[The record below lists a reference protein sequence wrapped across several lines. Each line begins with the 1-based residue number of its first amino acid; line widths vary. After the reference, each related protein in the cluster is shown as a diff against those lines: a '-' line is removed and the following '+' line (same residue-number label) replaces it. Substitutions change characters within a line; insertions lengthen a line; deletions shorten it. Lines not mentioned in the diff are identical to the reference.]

1 VIKSVAAPAPLGKL
15 LIERRRITDKQLEQ
29 ALAEQAKSSGER
41 LGEILLRLG
50 FVTEDDLVEC
60 LGDQYSLPVVK
71 LNRFLVDHAILDAF
85 PQRFLE
91 KNLVCPMFRVEDST
105 TVAVGDPTNIFVL
118 DEIRR
123 LVGGRVQ
130 AVLATPSNIRD
141 ALRLK
146 ANLADA
152 FGIHDIVQPGSA
164 DSVELI
170 EEQDATQLDPVDEQS
185 GLAPIVRLVN
195 FIVARAVQDGASDI
209 HIEADEDALR
219 IRNRVDG
226 VLNEVFTPPRTLHA
240 ALVSRIKVMANL
252 DISERRLPQDGRIR
266 VVLNR
271 RPIDLRVSTL
281 PCQHGE
287 KVVIRILD
295 KEAMLLDLEAI
306 GVGREILDR
315 LDLEIRRPN
324 GMILVT
330 GPTGSGKSTTLYSSL
345 LRIQSK
351 TLNICTVENPIEFSI
366 RGVNQVQTNEKIG
379 MTFAAALR
387 SLLRQDPDVIMVGE
401 IRDRDTAMMG
411 VQASL
416 TGHLVFS
423 TLHTN
428 DAPSAVTRLVNME
441 VEPYLLA
448 ASLNGVLAQRLVRRI
463 CTDCKELWKPPAGAE
478 SRLKS
483 KGFDVERLHVGKGCS
498 RCRNTGYSGRIGI
511 YELFTLD
518 DELRDLVV
526 AQAPLQHLRKAARE
540 HGMRT
545 LLEDG
550 LAKVREGIT
559 SADEV
564 LRVTE

>member
-1 VIKSVAAPAPLGKL
+1 
-15 LIERRRITDKQLEQ
+15 
-29 ALAEQAKSSGER
+29 
-41 LGEILLRLG
+41 
-50 FVTEDDLVEC
+50 
-60 LGDQYSLPVVK
+60 
-71 LNRFLVDHAILDAF
+71 
-85 PQRFLE
+85 
-91 KNLVCPMFRVEDST
+91 
-105 TVAVGDPTNIFVL
+105 
-118 DEIRR
+118 
-123 LVGGRVQ
+123 
-130 AVLATPSNIRD
+130 
-141 ALRLK
+141 
-146 ANLADA
+146 
-152 FGIHDIVQPGSA
+152 
-164 DSVELI
+164 
-170 EEQDATQLDPVDEQS
+170 
-185 GLAPIVRLVN
+185 
-195 FIVARAVQDGASDI
+195 
-209 HIEADEDALR
+209 
-219 IRNRVDG
+219 
-226 VLNEVFTPPRTLHA
+226 
-240 ALVSRIKVMANL
+240 LVSRIKVMANL

>member
-1 VIKSVAAPAPLGKL
+1 MSRTVAAPAPLGKL
-15 LIERRRITDKQLEQ
+15 LIQRRRITDKQLEQ
-29 ALAEQAKSSGER
+29 ALAEQLKSGGER

-50 FVTEDDLVEC
+50 FVSEDDLVEC
-60 LGDQYSLPVVK
+60 LGEQYSLPVVK

-91 KNLVCPMFRVEDST
+91 KNLVCPMFRVEDTT

-130 AVLATPSNIRD
+130 SVLAAPGNIRD

-152 FGIHDIVQPGSA
+152 FGIHDLVEGGDA
-164 DSVELI
+164 DAVELI
-170 EEQDATQLDPVDEQS
+170 EEKSAAELDPGDEQS
-185 GLAPIVRLVN
+185 ELSPVVRLVN
-195 FIVARAVQDGASDI
+195 FVIARAVQDGASDI
-209 HIEADEDALR
+209 HIEVDEEQLR
-219 IRNRVDG
+219 VRNRVDG
-226 VLNEVFTPPRTLHA
+226 VLNEVLTPSRTLHS

-295 KEAMLLDLEAI
+295 KEAMLFDLEAI
-306 GVGREILDR
+306 GIGRELLTR
-315 LDLEIRRPN
+315 LDVEIRRPN

-351 TLNICTVENPIEFSI
+351 DLNICTVENPIEFSI
-366 RGVNQVQTNEKIG
+366 RGINQVQTNEKIG

-441 VEPYLLA
+441 IEPYLLA
-448 ASLNGVLAQRLVRRI
+448 ASLNAVLAQRLVRRI
-463 CTDCKELWKPPAGAE
+463 CTDCKEPQNGGNAVAE
-478 SRLKS
+478 RLKS
-483 KGFDVERLHVGKGCS
+483 RGFEVERLFVGKGCS

-511 YELFTLD
+511 YELFTLN

-526 AQAPLQHLRKAARE
+526 AQAPLQNLRKASRE
-540 HGMRT
+540 HGMRS

-550 LAKVREGIT
+550 IQKAHEGIT